1 MIFGKHFSKYYLKYG
16 IAFILGIAALI
27 AVDYIQVQIPGIYG
41 NIIDT
46 LREYGAGELT
56 FVETLATKKIN
67 QMIFTIIWM
76 ILVMVIGRFL
86 WRITVFGASRSIE
99 HDIRNDLFKHA
110 ESLGQD
116 YYQKEKVGG
125 IMTYF
130 TNDLEAIRM
139 AFGPGVLMIVD
150 SLFLG
155 TMVIIKM
162 TQLSVTLTLMAVVPM
177 LLMGVVMVFIL
188 KKMKMKF
195 KLRQD
200 AFEKINDFTQESFS
214 GFQVIRAFV
223 KEMKEAYFFK
233 DKNDEFYNK
242 HVDFVKTMIVVNVV
256 INVFIN
262 LTILVILSFG
272 AYVALNGGLT
282 SGEITEYF
290 TLFTT
295 LIWPVMALSQFANI
309 RSQAS
314 ASQKRLD
321 EFFNQ
326 KPSITDKNVT
336 PIDRLEGNIRF
347 DDLTFAYPDDVNQ
360 TVLENISLTI
370 NAGETVGILG
380 RTGSGKSTL
389 VDLLLRLYNV
399 DDGSIFLDEHDLMR
413 IPIKDVRRNIAYV
426 PQDNFL
432 FSDTIE
438 KNIGFSESNMLKE
451 QVIEAAKLSDV
462 FTNIMDFKDGFDTV
476 LGERGVTLSGGQKQR
491 VSIARALAKDAPILI
506 LDDSVSAVDTKTEE
520 AILSNLKKVR
530 QGKTT
535 LIIAH
540 RISTIK
546 KMDKIVLL
554 EKGRLL
560 DVGTHDELLSR
571 NSVYQD
577 MVKRQELE
585 HVVEGV

>member
-1 MIFGKHFSKYYLKYG
+1 MIFGKNFSKYYVKYG
-16 IAFILGIAALI
+16 LHFVFGIAALI

-41 NIIDT
+41 NIIDR
-46 LREYGAGELT
+46 LNDYGAGKPI
-56 FVETLATKKIN
+56 FVEKIATSEIN
-67 QMIFTIIWM
+67 QMILSIIGM
-76 ILVMVIGRFL
+76 ILVMVVGRFL

-99 HDIRNDLFKHA
+99 HDIRNDLFRHA

-130 TNDLEAIRM
+130 TNDLDAIRM
-139 AFGPGVLMIVD
+139 AFGPGVLMIID

-155 TMVIIKM
+155 TMVVIKM
-162 TQLSVTLTLMAVVPM
+162 LDLSITLTLMAVVPM
-177 LLMGVVMVFIL
+177 LLMGVVMIFIL

-195 KLRQD
+195 KHRQD
-200 AFEKINDFTQESFS
+200 AFESINDFTQENFS
-214 GFQVIRAFV
+214 GMQVIRAFV
-223 KEMKEAYFFK
+223 KEMKQAYFFK
-233 DKNDEFYNK
+233 DKNDSFYEK
-242 HVDFVKTMIVVNVV
+242 HVDFVKTMIFVNVI
-256 INVFIN
+256 INLFIN
-262 LTILVILSFG
+262 LTILVILGFG
-272 AYVALNGGLT
+272 AFVAFNGDLT
-282 SGEITEYF
+282 SGEITAYF

-321 EFFNQ
+321 EFFSV
-326 KPSITDKNVT
+326 KPSIVDVDTTSVGT
-336 PIDRLEGNIRF
+336 LSGNIRF
-347 DDLTFAYPDDVNQ
+347 NQLTFSYPDEADKP
-360 TVLENISLTI
+360 VLENISLEI
-370 NAGETVGILG
+370 KQGETVGILG

-399 DDGSIFLDEHDLMR
+399 DDHSLYLDEHDIMR
-413 IPIKDVRRNIAYV
+413 IPVREVRKNLAYV

-432 FSDTIE
+432 FSDTIS
-438 KNIGFSESNMLKE
+438 KNIGFSEDNMPE
-451 QVIEAAKLSDV
+451 TDVIEAAKLSDV
-462 FTNIMDFKDGFDTV
+462 YANIIDFKDGFDTV

-491 VSIARALAKDAPILI
+491 VSIARAIAKDAPILI

-520 AILSNLKKVR
+520 AILSNLKRIRK
-530 QGKTT
+530 GKTT
-535 LIIAH
+535 LVIAH

-554 EKGRLL
+554 EQGYLL
-560 DVGTHDELLSR
+560 DVGTHEELLSR
-571 NSVYQD
+571 NAVYQD

-585 HVVEGV
+585 HAVEGV

>member
-326 KPSITDKNVT
+326 KPSIVDKDVT
-336 PIDRLEGNIRF
+336 PIDRLKGNIRF
-347 DDLTFAYPDDVNQ
+347 DNLTFSYPDDLNQ
-360 TVLENISLTI
+360 MVLENISLTI
-370 NAGETVGILG
+370 NTGETVGILG

-399 DDGSIFLDEHDLMR
+399 DDQSIFLDDHDLMR
-413 IPIKDVRRNIAYV
+413 LSVKDVRRNIAYV

-438 KNIGFSESNMLKE
+438 KNIGFSENNMLKE